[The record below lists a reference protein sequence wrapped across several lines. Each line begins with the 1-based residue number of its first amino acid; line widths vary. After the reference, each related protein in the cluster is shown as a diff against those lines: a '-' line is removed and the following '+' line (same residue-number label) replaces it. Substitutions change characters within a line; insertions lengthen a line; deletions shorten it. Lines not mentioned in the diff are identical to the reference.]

1 MRDLFALVGLC
12 VCDWWVFSWGE
23 VKAVCLCVFLFW
35 WCIHRHLRI
44 PLTPLSLVHVRLA
57 KPPEPNI
64 HPERSILAQSHNTLS
79 KLSVVE
85 DDPQCS
91 RTFGIS
97 QRCVIQITPCWVSAF
112 FLCIWRSEGLLQNKS
127 FDAREEK
134 ESPAF
139 AATAVMI
146 HIWKHLQWDTI
157 DMLSVSSSNHLYCI
171 N

>member
-112 FLCIWRSEGLLQNKS
+112 FLCIWRSSNTSACSYRIRVLMQEKRKKVLPLLQQ
-127 FDAREEK
+127 
-134 ESPAF
+134 
-139 AATAVMI
+139 
-146 HIWKHLQWDTI
+146 L
-157 DMLSVSSSNHLYCI
+157 
-171 N
+171 